1 MPTSSPR
8 LSSSWEATYAE
19 HVASGFGAFSDIRR
33 PSECP
38 REESWTGRKCQPV
51 QEAQRGI
58 RFTICGLQPGT
69 GETESSSHQRLTVAV
84 KPHVEVGGAIVGAIL
99 ANRRKAA
106 MAAEQPAPDGGA

>member
-1 MPTSSPR
+1 MLSTSPPGSAP
-8 LSSSWEATYAE
+8 LATSAGLPNV
-19 HVASGFGAFSDIRR
+19 HGKNLG
-33 PSECP
+33 P
-38 REESWTGRKCQPV
+38 EESVQPV

-69 GETESSSHQRLTVAV
+69 GETESFSHQRPTVAV
-84 KPHVEVGGAIVGAIL
+84 RSHVEVGGAIVGAIL